1 MPEVDSAQPAQSKTI
16 NVFNPEMQTA
26 VQTVYPTA
34 NDILDNLYEPLQ
46 QINIPLITLSD
57 AAFEDYKEKIH
68 ETGLYDPILLDQTDK
83 NVDFL
88 KALEPY
94 KGKQL
99 LIDEEFAVP
108 SKIKE
113 FKEVAIACG
122 CKVGIIQKG
131 LHKTVTSGEFQ
142 YLDQAIT
149 AVGYKDFVPALKSD
163 ANTELKEPTPE
174 YDDLEDNAE
183 DFLKIWDCHTFSQLP
198 LQEYYIDGIIPKGGV
213 VIAYGDS
220 GSGKS
225 FFVSDMCAHICTN
238 TKYLGR
244 DVEQTKILYICAEG
258 AVGYRGRIKALLA
271 KFPHMKAVDFCI
283 IADSPD
289 FSTKKDL
296 KLLRQRIKES
306 AQYYGIIVVDT
317 MAQVSAEVDENSSVV
332 RKVVKIIASLA
343 IDSTTV
349 IIIDHTGKE
358 ASKGI
363 RGHSSKRAAADVTIS
378 LQTSGKKGSDMRM
391 ATLVKAKED
400 EDNTPICTFKLKNV
414 IIGHKKNGKIKE
426 SCVIDLMN
434 PMESYVPATAI
445 EFILHTI
452 STENYGKG
460 ITEKKIKSL
469 RPDWITESNFSMA
482 MKKARGEVAG
492 GENKV
497 FTKDG
502 KLNPKF
508 VSISKMIAPSQA
520 DATVDNAKWVL
531 CAMGEKNLLDAEM
544 KHTAAFI
551 AKMENE
557 MVSGDDEDE
566 ESQANN
572 ES

>member
-1 MPEVDSAQPAQSKTI
+1 MLEVDLTQPAQAKTI
-16 NVFNPEMQTA
+16 VDIEPQLV
-26 VQTVYPTA
+26 VQAACPIN
-34 NDILDNLYEPLQ
+34 NDILVTLHEPLQ

-57 AAFEDYKEKIH
+57 AAYEDYKEKIH
-68 ETGLYDPILLDQTDK
+68 EAGLFDPILLDQTDK

-113 FKEVAIACG
+113 IKEVAIACG
-122 CKVGIIQKG
+122 CKVGIIKKG
-131 LHKTVTSGEFQ
+131 LHKTVTSGDFQ
-142 YLDQAIT
+142 YLDQAVT
-149 AVGYKDFVPALKSD
+149 AVGYKDYVPALKSEN
-163 ANTELKEPTPE
+163 NTGLKELTSE

-213 VIAYGDS
+213 VIGYGDS
-220 GSGKS
+220 GTGKS
-225 FFVSDMCAHICTN
+225 FFFEDMGAHIAIGC
-238 TKYLGR
+238 KYLGR
-244 DVEQTKILYICAEG
+244 DVEQTPVLYLAAEG
-258 AVGYRGRIKALLA
+258 GVGFRGRTRAMLT
-271 KFPHMKAVDFCI
+271 KFPQMKPTDFCI

-289 FSTKKDL
+289 FSTKKHLRLL
-296 KLLRQRIKES
+296 KERIKAS
-306 AQYYGIIVVDT
+306 LQYYGIIIIDT

-343 IDSTTV
+343 INDTTV
-349 IIIDHTGKE
+349 IIIDHTGKDG
-358 ASKGI
+358 SKGI

-378 LQTSGKKGSDMRM
+378 LQTSGKKGTDLRL

-400 EDNTPICTFKLKNV
+400 EDNTPICTFKLKKV

-426 SCVIDLMN
+426 SCVVDLMN
-434 PMESYVPATAI
+434 PMESYVPTTAV
-445 EFILHTI
+445 EFILYTV

-460 ITEKKIKSL
+460 ITDKKIKSL
-469 RPDWITESNFSMA
+469 KPDCITESNFSMA
-482 MKKARGEVAG
+482 MKKVRGEVAG
-492 GENKV
+492 GEHKV

-508 VSISKMIAPSQA
+508 VSVTKMITPSQA

-531 CAMGEKNLLDAEM
+531 CAMGEKVLLDAES
-544 KHTAAFI
+544 KHAAAFI
-551 AKMENE
+551 AKMEKE
-557 MVSGDDEDE
+557 MMGDGDEDE
-566 ESQANN
+566 ESPANK
-572 ES
+572 ED